1 MKLKESVALVTG
13 ANRGLGKAFVEALIE
28 GGAARVYA
36 AARAPWNIESSDRV
50 VPIRLDIRSPEDADE
65 AAQQYSDVNL
75 IINNAGVG
83 HAVGSLDPRSLL
95 VARDEWETNVSG
107 PLRLIQKFA
116 PILAAN
122 GGGAVLNVL
131 SALTWISIPGAFG
144 TYAASKAALWSLT
157 NSLRL
162 DLQAQGTQVAALHVG
177 FMDTDFIKGM
187 SVPKTAPRVVAHD
200 ALAQLEAGAVEILA
214 DQVSQQLKQHLNAGV
229 YLRAPQL
236 G

>member
-13 ANRGLGKAFVEALIE
+13 ANRGLGKAFVQALLDA
-28 GGAARVYA
+28 GATRIYA
-36 AARAPWNIESSDRV
+36 AARDPSGIESRDRV
-50 VPIRLDIRSPEDADE
+50 VPIRLDITSSEDADR
-65 AAQQYSDVNL
+65 AAQLYRDVNL
-75 IINNAGVG
+75 IINNAGVA
-83 HAVGSLDPRSLL
+83 HPVGSLDPRS
-95 VARDEWETNVSG
+95 VALANDEWQTNVTG

-162 DLQAQGTQVAALHVG
+162 DLEAQGTQVTALHVG
-177 FMDTDFIKGM
+177 FMDTDMTKGL
-187 SVPKTAPRVVAHD
+187 SVPKVAPITVAHD
-200 ALAQLEAGAVEILA
+200 ALAQLQAGAVEILA
-214 DQVSQQLKQHLNAGV
+214 DPVSQQLKQHLSAGV

>member
-13 ANRGLGKAFVEALIE
+13 ANRGLGKAFVQTLLDAGAKRIYT
-28 GGAARVYA
+28 AARD
-36 AARAPWNIESSDRV
+36 PSGIEPRERV
-50 VPIRLDIRSPEDADE
+50 VPIRLDITNPEDADR
-65 AAQQYSDVNL
+65 AAQLYRDVNL
-75 IINNAGVG
+75 IINNAGVA
-83 HAVGSLDPRSLL
+83 HPVGSLDPRS
-95 VARDEWETNVSG
+95 VALANDEWQTNVTG

-131 SALTWISIPGAFG
+131 SALTWISIPGAFV
-144 TYAASKAALWSLT
+144 TYAASKAAMWSLT

-162 DLQAQGTQVAALHVG
+162 DLEAQGTQVAALHVG
-177 FMDTDFIKGM
+177 FMDTDMTKGL
-187 SVPKTAPRVVAHD
+187 SVPKAAPITVAHD
-200 ALAQLEAGAVEILA
+200 ALAQLQAGAVEILA
-214 DQVSQQLKQHLNAGV
+214 DPVSAQLKQHLSAGV

>member
-1 MKLKESVALVTG
+1 MKLKESVALVTR
-13 ANRGLGKAFVEALIE
+13 ANRGLGKAFVEALIDA
-28 GGAARVYA
+28 GATRIYA
-36 AARAPWNIESSDRV
+36 AARDPSGIESRDRV
-50 VPIRLDIRSPEDADE
+50 VPIRLDIKSPEDADR
-65 AAQQYSDVNL
+65 AAQLYPEVNL
-75 IINNAGVG
+75 IINNAGVA
-83 HAVGSLDPRSLL
+83 HPVGSLDPRS
-95 VARDEWETNVSG
+95 VALASDEWQTNVTG

-162 DLQAQGTQVAALHVG
+162 DLEAQGTQVTALHVG
-177 FMDTDFIKGM
+177 FMDTDMTKGL
-187 SVPKTAPRVVAHD
+187 SVPKASPITVAHE
-200 ALAQLEAGAVEILA
+200 ALAQLQAGAVEILA
-214 DQVSQQLKQHLNAGV
+214 DPVSQQLKQHLSAGV